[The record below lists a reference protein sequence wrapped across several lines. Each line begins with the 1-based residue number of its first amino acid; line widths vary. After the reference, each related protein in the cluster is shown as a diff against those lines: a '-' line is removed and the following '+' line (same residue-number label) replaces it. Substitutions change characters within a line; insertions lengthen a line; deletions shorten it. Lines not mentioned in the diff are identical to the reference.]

1 MLLPQE
7 TIFRSLKI
15 IRHTQIIR
23 DVEHIADLVA
33 RLAER
38 QKQITIISWVNA
50 HTLTVAQKDSD
61 LATSLLRSTILLRD
75 GVGISV
81 LFRLLGR
88 DAGVNLN
95 GTDWI
100 PRILRLHAGRRV
112 ALLGSREPSLSKAA
126 EAVEKLGCRVALRM
140 DGFQEPEVYTRQ
152 LVANDVDVV
161 VLGMGVPKQHEVAHF
176 LANNLVRPV
185 LILNGGAILDFMADR
200 FPRAPKLWRRLRLE
214 WLFRLTQEPRRLWRR
229 YTVGGVL
236 FLFYTAQIIYA
247 QKYKLGNAGLTMRE
261 NQSSSREG
269 TVREQKI
276 G

>member
-61 LATSLLRSTILLRD
+61 LAISLLRSTILLRD

-81 LFRLLGR
+81 LFRLLGK
-88 DAGVNLN
+88 DAGINLN

-112 ALLGSREPSLSKAA
+112 ALLGSREPYLSKAA

-176 LANNLVRPV
+176 LTNKLVRPV

-236 FLFYTAQIIYA
+236 FLFYTAMMIYT
-247 QKYKLGNAGLTMRE
+247 QKYKRGNTGLTVRE
-261 NQSSSREG
+261 HQSSSRQG
-269 TVREQKI
+269 TVGEQNI

>member
-7 TIFRSLKI
+7 TIIRSLKI
-15 IRHTQIIR
+15 VSHIQIMR
-23 DVEHIADLVA
+23 GEHIAKFLA
-33 RLAER
+33 PLAER
-38 QKQITIISWVNA
+38 RQQITIISWVNA
-50 HTLTVAQKDSD
+50 HTLTVAQKDSG
-61 LATSLLRSTILLRD
+61 LAISLLRSTILLRD

-88 DAGVNLN
+88 DAGINLN

-100 PRILRLHAGRRV
+100 PRILRLHAGKRI
-112 ALLGSREPSLSKAA
+112 ALLGSREPYLSKAA
-126 EAVEKLGCRVALRM
+126 EAVEKLGCIVALRM
-140 DGFQEPEVYTRQ
+140 DGFQEPEVYSRQ
-152 LVANDVDVV
+152 LVTNEVDVV
-161 VLGMGVPKQHEVAHF
+161 VLGMGVPKQHEVALF
-176 LANNLVRPV
+176 LTNKLVRPV

-214 WLFRLTQEPRRLWRR
+214 WLFRLRQEPRRLCRR

-247 QKYKLGNAGLTMRE
+247 YTRGNVDL
-261 NQSSSREG
+261 
-269 TVREQKI
+269 TVREDQGIVTNKV

>member
-23 DVEHIADLVA
+23 DVEHIAELVA
-33 RLAER
+33 RLTER

-61 LATSLLRSTILLRD
+61 LAISLLRSTILLRD

-88 DAGVNLN
+88 DAGINLN

-100 PRILRLHAGRRV
+100 PRILRLHAGKQV
-112 ALLGSREPSLSKAA
+112 ALLGSREPYLSKAA
-126 EAVEKLGCRVALRM
+126 EAAEKLGCRVALRM

-176 LANNLVRPV
+176 LANKLVRPV

-236 FLFYTAQIIYA
+236 FLFYTAQLIYA
-247 QKYKLGNAGLTMRE
+247 QKYKLGSAGLTVRE
-261 NQSSSREG
+261 NQSSSRQG
-269 TVREQKI
+269 TAREQKI

>member
-61 LATSLLRSTILLRD
+61 LAISLLRSTILLRD

-88 DAGVNLN
+88 DAGINLN

-100 PRILRLHAGRRV
+100 PRILRLHAGKQV
-112 ALLGSREPSLSKAA
+112 ALLGSREPYLSKAA

-176 LANNLVRPV
+176 LTNKLVRPV

-236 FLFYTAQIIYA
+236 FLFYTAQLIYA
-247 QKYKLGNAGLTMRE
+247 QKYKLGSAGLTVRE
-261 NQSSSREG
+261 NQSSSRQG
-269 TVREQKI
+269 TAREQKI

>member
-38 QKQITIISWVNA
+38 QKQITINSWVNA

-61 LATSLLRSTILLRD
+61 LAISLLRSTILLRD

-88 DAGVNLN
+88 DAGINLN

-112 ALLGSREPSLSKAA
+112 ALLGSREPYLSKAA

-176 LANNLVRPV
+176 LTNKLVRPV

-236 FLFYTAQIIYA
+236 FLFYTAQLIYA
-247 QKYKLGNAGLTMRE
+247 QKYKLGSAGLTVRE
-261 NQSSSREG
+261 NQSSSRQG
-269 TVREQKI
+269 TAREQKI

>member
-61 LATSLLRSTILLRD
+61 LAISLLRSTILLRD

-88 DAGVNLN
+88 DAAS
-95 GTDWI
+95 I
-100 PRILRLHAGRRV
+100 
-112 ALLGSREPSLSKAA
+112 
-126 EAVEKLGCRVALRM
+126 
-140 DGFQEPEVYTRQ
+140 
-152 LVANDVDVV
+152 
-161 VLGMGVPKQHEVAHF
+161 
-176 LANNLVRPV
+176 
-185 LILNGGAILDFMADR
+185 
-200 FPRAPKLWRRLRLE
+200 
-214 WLFRLTQEPRRLWRR
+214 
-229 YTVGGVL
+229 
-236 FLFYTAQIIYA
+236 
-247 QKYKLGNAGLTMRE
+247 
-261 NQSSSREG
+261 
-269 TVREQKI
+269 
-276 G
+276 